1 MSPAPLADDRRS
13 ATRPPDHQTST
24 EWQQPGH
31 PDRTRVLPSGVQPA
45 WPARVVDHQ
54 NPVWDLGLAHP
65 SGYFYFDVL
74 DSDHR
79 SPRRKHTD
87 FPSGLLRVVRITILP
102 TLVLVPY
109 TVTVIEL
116 PVRVLLTAV
125 RDARIDRVE
134 ISISEIEIR
143 GWK

>member
-1 MSPAPLADDRRS
+1 
-13 ATRPPDHQTST
+13 
-24 EWQQPGH
+24 
-31 PDRTRVLPSGVQPA
+31 
-45 WPARVVDHQ
+45 
-54 NPVWDLGLAHP
+54 
-65 SGYFYFDVL
+65 L

-87 FPSGLLRVVRITILP
+87 FPSDLLRVVRITILP